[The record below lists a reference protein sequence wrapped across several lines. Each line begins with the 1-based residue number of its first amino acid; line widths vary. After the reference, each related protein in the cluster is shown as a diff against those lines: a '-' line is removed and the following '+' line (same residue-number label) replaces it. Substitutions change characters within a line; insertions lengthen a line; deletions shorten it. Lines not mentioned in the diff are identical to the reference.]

1 MLTHVELL
9 LASLILV
16 FIVFKQ
22 LFFLQQQQHHFKQ
35 QLFNPGVSLEITSL
49 EIRSHLWNSTWQSI
63 KDNYLLG
70 IGLRNFKGTMI
81 NYHKIDWL
89 EIYPHPH
96 NIFLN
101 IWLELGLFGLIVFLF
116 IIKQIFISLQEM
128 LRRNNKM
135 FYPLALAWLTLL
147 IHGLVDLPYFKN
159 DLSILFF
166 ILLGLT
172 ILNIFN
178 ED

>member
-1 MLTHVELL
+1 ML
-9 LASLILV
+9 
-16 FIVFKQ
+16 K
-22 LFFLQQQQHHFKQ
+22 
-35 QLFNPGVSLEITSL
+35 
-49 EIRSHLWNSTWQSI
+49 
-63 KDNYLLG
+63 
-70 IGLRNFKGTMI
+70 
-81 NYHKIDWL
+81 
-89 EIYPHPH
+89 
-96 NIFLN
+96 
-101 IWLELGLFGLIVFLF
+101 LIVFLF

-147 IHGLVDLPYFKN
+147 IHGLVDFPYFKN